1 MKKITFLFLIITI
14 SLFNTLKAQNTITGT
29 VIAGNGKT
37 FTLSCEKTDL
47 LPTTTDTCRVSKDIS
62 GTKNPFGIVVQ
73 SGWMGVADA
82 FFVSKKGNVMVFA
95 IIRETSNIVINGKK
109 QEHFV
114 NGKKMKIVWN

>member
-1 MKKITFLFLIITI
+1 MKKTIFLFLIII
-14 SLFNTLKAQNTITGT
+14 LSLFNTLKAQNIITGT
-29 VIAGNGKT
+29 VIGSNGKT
-37 FTLSCEKTDL
+37 FTLNCNKTDL
-47 LPTTTDTCRVSKDIS
+47 LPITTDTCRVSKDIS

-82 FFVSKKGNVMVFA
+82 FFVSKKENVMVFT

-114 NGKKMKIVWN
+114 KGKKMKIVWN